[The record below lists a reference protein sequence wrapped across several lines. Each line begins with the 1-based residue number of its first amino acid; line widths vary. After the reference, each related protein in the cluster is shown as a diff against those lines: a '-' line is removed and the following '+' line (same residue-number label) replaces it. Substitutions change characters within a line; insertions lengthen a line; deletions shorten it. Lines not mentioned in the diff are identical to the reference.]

1 MDLETIEI
9 LLLEATAAA
18 GDGLCA
24 MLGDEYRITRLSLTH
39 DLSAIDRPSDRQVCL
54 IAAAGAGDEAV
65 AAVGRTHDGLSRCP
79 VVIVAGRGE
88 QATVSRALSVGAVDG
103 LTEDQLTPPLLERM
117 IRYAVDRASTER
129 RLLDGYNL
137 LNAIIEGTTDAVY
150 VKDLE
155 GRYLMMNTAGSQF
168 LQLPVEEIVGKH
180 DHDLF
185 PAEAAARIVADNRR
199 VIDSGAAR
207 TYENDLTVHNVTR
220 TYLSTNAPRRDHH
233 GNIIGIIGIS
243 RDISERKRGE
253 RDLRRN
259 IVELERAKAE
269 LEEKGRELAQLADNL
284 SVARD
289 AAEAANAAKSE
300 FLASMS
306 HEIRTPMNGV
316 LGMTGLLLGGPLDD
330 EQRMQVTT
338 IQRSGETLLALLND
352 ILDLSKVEA
361 GHEEVSESG
370 FSLRQVALEVEALW
384 ATAFA
389 EKGLDLSV
397 EVDPNLPEHLW
408 GDAGRIR
415 QVLSN
420 LINNALKFTE
430 RGEVRVAVACESWV
444 EDRLLVRVS
453 VSDTGIG
460 VAPENRTQLFEKFT
474 QADATTTRRY
484 GGTGLGLAICK
495 RLVELMG
502 GEIGVDGA
510 LGKGSSFWFILELA
524 VAETDSPREAVS
536 GTGSAADQSAKSGG
550 RAITVL
556 VAEDNQVNQT
566 VVTAMLARAGHVVD
580 VVASGAEA
588 IQALRETSYDAVLMD
603 VQMPGMDGIETTREI
618 RSLPDDAGKVPVIA
632 LTANA
637 MAGDRERYLQAG
649 MDDYVS
655 KPIEM
660 SALFGALIRC
670 VGTDIAVAT
679 ELPEILPPPAKVS
692 DSKPLAQLLG
702 AIDALSKKA

>member
-1 MDLETIEI
+1 MDLETIDI
-9 LLLEATAAA
+9 LLLETTAAA
-18 GDGLCA
+18 GDRICA
-24 MLGDEYRITRLSLTH
+24 LLGDGYRVTRLSLS
-39 DLSAIDRPSDRQVCL
+39 DDASVLDRPGDHQVCL
-54 IAAAGAGDEAV
+54 IAAAGAGAEAV
-65 AAVGRTHDGLSRCP
+65 AAVDRVQAGPSRCP
-79 VVIVAGRGE
+79 VLVVVGAKE
-88 QATVSRALSVGAVDG
+88 EAAVSKALSAGAVDG

-117 IRYAVDRASTER
+117 VRYAVDRASTER

-150 VKDLE
+150 VKDLQ

-180 DHDLF
+180 DSELF

-207 TYENDLTVHNVTR
+207 TYENDLTVHDNTR
-220 TYLSTNAPRRDHH
+220 TYLSTNAPRRDHN

-243 RDISERKRGE
+243 RDISDRKRSE
-253 RDLRRN
+253 RELRRN
-259 IVELERAKAE
+259 IAELEQAKAE
-269 LEEKGRELAQLADNL
+269 LEEQGRQLAKL
-284 SVARD
+284 AESLAVARD

-316 LGMTGLLLGGPLDD
+316 LGMTGLLLSGPLDG
-330 EQRMQVTT
+330 EQRKQVTT
-338 IQRSGETLLALLND
+338 IQQSGETLLALLND

-361 GHEEVSESG
+361 GHAELEESD
-370 FSLRQVALEVEALW
+370 FSLRQLALEAEALW
-384 ATAFA
+384 ATVFA
-389 EKGLDLSV
+389 EKGLAFVV
-397 EVDPNLPEHLW
+397 EVDPGLPDGLY

-430 RGEVRVAVACESWV
+430 KGEVRVVVTCESS
-444 EDRLLVRVS
+444 DDAGLPVRVA
-453 VSDTGIG
+453 VIDTGIG
-460 VAPENRTQLFEKFT
+460 VAPEQRSELFEKFT

-495 RLVELMG
+495 RLVELMD

-510 LGKGSSFWFILELA
+510 LGEGSTFWFTLCLP
-524 VAETDSPREAVS
+524 VAETAPPLQPVPRT
-536 GTGSAADQSAKSGG
+536 GTSANRYARSGG

-588 IQALRETSYDAVLMD
+588 IEALRQTSYDAVLMD
-603 VQMPGMDGIETTREI
+603 VQMPGMDGVEATREI
-618 RSLPDDAGKVPVIA
+618 RSLPGDAGKVPVIA

-637 MAGDRERYLQAG
+637 MAGDRERYLRAG

-660 SALFGALIRC
+660 PALFGALARC
-670 VGTDIAVAT
+670 VGDDIAIAT
-679 ELPEILPPPAKVS
+679 ELPEALPPPPNMPASKSLAK
-692 DSKPLAQLLG
+692 LLG
-702 AIDALSKKA
+702 AIDALSKRA